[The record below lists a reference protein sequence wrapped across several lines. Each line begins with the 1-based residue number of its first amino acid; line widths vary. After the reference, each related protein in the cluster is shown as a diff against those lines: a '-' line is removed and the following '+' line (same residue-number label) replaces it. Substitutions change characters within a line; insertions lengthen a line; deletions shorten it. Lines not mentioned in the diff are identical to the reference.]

1 MEPSTSQKHHRRH
14 SDRKRSRSPK
24 DHEEREVKRRSR
36 DRSRSPHRKHKH
48 HHHSRESRNDAPSV
62 RLPFGQRPLDKRDFD
77 RYEALFA
84 EYLDVQKRIDIR
96 ELSRD
101 EVKGRWK
108 SFLGKWNKKELA
120 EGWYDPEAKK
130 RADERCQARPPL
142 PQRQDRDVVSSSKQE
157 LEQNHS
163 EEEDEDEDDFGPSLP
178 GRSNTRSGPAIP
190 NMQDLQHRQELADE
204 DARDAKADSRYA
216 HQVDRKDQKSR
227 LEELVPRADPGSRE
241 RQLEKKADKI
251 SVLHSFR
258 EAKDGGE
265 VEVKDS
271 DLMGDDEGF
280 KAELK
285 KREKVKNEREIRKEE
300 VLRARIAEREER
312 MRGYREKE
320 EKTMDLLRE
329 IARERFG

>member
-1 MEPSTSQKHHRRH
+1 MATE
-14 SDRKRSRSPK
+14 SDHALPEIMK
-24 DHEEREVKRRSR
+24 DENREA
-36 DRSRSPHRKHKH
+36 
-48 HHHSRESRNDAPSV
+48 RNDAPAV
-62 RLPFGQRPLDKRDFD
+62 HLPFHQQPLEKRDFEK
-77 RYEALFA
+77 YEALFA
-84 EYLDVQKRIDIR
+84 EYLDVQKRINIR

-108 SFLGKWNKKELA
+108 SFLGKWNKRGLA
-120 EGWYDPEAKK
+120 EGWYDPEAKT
-130 RADERCQARPPL
+130 RADERSQAKPHL
-142 PQRQDRDVVSSSKQE
+142 PQRQSRDRVPPSKQE
-157 LEQNHS
+157 PDQNHS
-163 EEEDEDEDDFGPSLP
+163 EDEDEDDFGPSLL
-178 GRSNTRSGPAIP
+178 GHEVSRAGPAIP
-190 NMQDLQHRQELADE
+190 NLQDLQHRQELADE
-204 DARDAKADSRYA
+204 AARNDRADSRYD
-216 HQVDRKDQKSR
+216 HQMDRKEQKSR

-241 RQLEKKADKI
+241 RQIEKKADKT

-300 VLRARIAEREER
+300 FLRARIAEREAR

-320 EKTMDLLRE
+320 EKTMSVLRE